1 MKKLGII
8 GGMGPLATARLFEM
22 IVEMTKSAGDSG
34 HIRTLIDCNPAI
46 PDRTRAILG
55 GGESPVPEI
64 VKTAKGLIASG
75 AGVLLLACNTSHYYF
90 EEIRQLLDA
99 ETPCEPEKS
108 GETAAT
114 ETPCAAEKS
123 TGAGSLETKGKV
135 LLINLIEETGRAVLE
150 KGMNSVGVLAT
161 CGAVEGRVFE
171 KYMTPMGID
180 VIYPDH
186 DGQNVVNSVIYDAV
200 KAGREPGEQ
209 LAGKLSETCRELVER
224 GAQAIILG
232 CTEIPIAMEEAGL
245 FEKLKDIAFFDSLQ
259 ILAAAGIR
267 EAGETSGIREAG
279 KLREKA

>member
-22 IVEMTKSAGDSG
+22 IVEMTKSDSDSG
-34 HIRTLIDCNPAI
+34 HIRTLIDCNSDI

-90 EEIRQLLDA
+90 EDIRQQLDA
-99 ETPCEPEKS
+99 ETPCAVEKP
-108 GETAAT
+108 T
-114 ETPCAAEKS
+114 ET
-123 TGAGSLETKGKV
+123 GSLDAKGKV

-161 CGAVEGRVFE
+161 RGAVEGRVFE
-171 KYMTPMGID
+171 KYLTPMGIG
-180 VIYPDH
+180 VIYPDP

-200 KAGREPGEQ
+200 KAGRRPDDR
-209 LAGKLSETCRELVER
+209 LAGDFCDVCRGLAGR

-245 FEKLKDIAFFDSLQ
+245 CEKLKDITFFDSLQ

-267 EAGETSGIREAG
+267 EAGKDWG
-279 KLREKA
+279 KA